1 MSTSLQPLPISL
13 TVDSSSLLP
22 YKGTLG
28 PLFENFK
35 LMFVKS
41 VLNPCED
48 ENDDIQ
54 DDDVSLGADSVQME
68 CSKSDSEIGLSENDQ
83 YIVAPIDKQWANEN
97 GGMVDEDDTQDPAEV
112 EQQLDR
118 VKDWISCYHLE
129 TIELINVP
137 SNFRSISLALI
148 EEIMDKLVKEGIL
161 FKDGTDCYT
170 IDKQKEEMVGQVVP
184 GKKA

>member
-22 YKGTLG
+22 YK
-28 PLFENFK
+28 
-35 LMFVKS
+35 
-41 VLNPCED
+41 
-48 ENDDIQ
+48 
-54 DDDVSLGADSVQME
+54 
-68 CSKSDSEIGLSENDQ
+68 
-83 YIVAPIDKQWANEN
+83 DKQWATEN

-129 TIELINVP
+129 TIELINVL

-161 FKDGTDCYT
+161 SM
-170 IDKQKEEMVGQVVP
+170 E
-184 GKKA
+184 

>member
-54 DDDVSLGADSVQME
+54 DDD
-68 CSKSDSEIGLSENDQ
+68 
-83 YIVAPIDKQWANEN
+83 KQWANEN

-129 TIELINVP
+129 TIELINVL